1 MDKTI
6 EERLKELNTK
16 VDNLKT
22 KKIRAEQELE
32 LKRQEH
38 INLIKELKEKGIENV
53 DNLPNLI
60 LQLEEDFNIELN
72 NAEREVDEIERNI
85 TSV

>member
-1 MDKTI
+1 MAKTT

-38 INLIKELKEKGIENV
+38 TNLIKELKEKGIENI
-53 DNLPNLI
+53 DDLPNLI
-60 LQLEEDFNIELN
+60 LQLEEQFNTELD
-72 NAEREVDEIERNI
+72 NAEKDVEEIERNI
-85 TSV
+85 TSI